1 MSEAHAKQ
9 ITLRIKGAGAPS
21 EAQLAVIRQHT
32 LADMPAEKLYV
43 RTFVIAHNAID
54 RDNECFG
61 EQILTDFART
71 LPGKGLH
78 IKHPASWQ
86 GDSGPGEGRWFEA
99 QLQRMSI
106 DQARIELREP
116 NLVFPPAATD
126 AVLLLGSAY
135 MVRTA
140 DNEALLDKIDGGI
153 ASDVSVGFSAKAAAP
168 ERLRDGEGREL
179 NSYCWTGPGEAL
191 EASLVWLGA
200 QPGAR
205 AVKSASPKDPTMKT
219 VAELETEV
227 TALKAQVDAA
237 TKGNTAFT
245 TLKAALGDN
254 AALAD
259 DPAALAEMVVAGK
272 AHKTAL
278 VDDIVRDERL
288 LGLCGDTDAA
298 ATEAKAQHAAQP
310 VTKLAAYAKHL
321 AARVPAGSKLNGGD
335 PNAGRGDGG
344 NKLPAALDSPAI

>member
-1 MSEAHAKQ
+1 MSEARTKE
-9 ITLRIKGAGAPS
+9 ITLRIKGAGDPTD
-21 EAQLAVIRQHT
+21 AQLAVIRQHT

-61 EQILTDFART
+61 EQILNDFART

-106 DQARIELREP
+106 EQARIELREP
-116 NLVFPPAATD
+116 GLVFPPAATD

-140 DNEALLDKIDGGI
+140 DNGPLLDKIDGGI
-153 ASDVSVGFSAKAAAP
+153 AGDVSVGFSAKSGP
-168 ERLRDGEGREL
+168 ERLRDNEGREL

-205 AVKSASPKDPTMKT
+205 AVKSASPKDPNMKT
-219 VAELETEV
+219 VAELEAEV
-227 TALKAQVDAA
+227 TALKAQVDTA

-245 TLKAALGDN
+245 ALKAALGDN

-259 DPAALAEMVVAGK
+259 DPAGLAEVVVAGK
-272 AHKTAL
+272 AYKTAL

-288 LGLCGDTDAA
+288 LGLCGDTDEA
-298 ATEAKAQHAAQP
+298 ATEAKAQHAALP
-310 VTKLAAYAKHL
+310 VTKLTTYAKHL
-321 AARVPAGSKLNGGD
+321 AARVPAGSKLIGGD
-335 PNAGRGDGG
+335 PNALRTGGD
-344 NKLPAALDSPAI
+344 KLPAALDSPAI